1 MARTRSG
8 KRFPNALSKLRA
20 DPSLDTDPREGRMSM
35 TVLRARVAELEG
47 QLAVLRWDA
56 RALDGS
62 TEIDTRALAQLA
74 FERAHLG
81 AAWLTRVVRP
91 NGAFYYIY
99 RPAKET
105 YDEHAYNA
113 IRHAGT
119 TYALFQVYGA
129 VRDDE
134 ILSAAEK
141 VAAFI
146 RDAAVDA
153 GDGHGKAYV
162 SEGVMKLGGQALA
175 LVALLER
182 RRVTHNTSLDPV
194 INGLATFMLAMEVQQ
209 EPGRYHQSYD
219 PQTRTLLLTPDSDYY
234 PGECLLALTRLA
246 AQFPDGPY
254 LEAARRAAAFLIHV
268 RDGDVITCG
277 AIPRED
283 HWLAMA
289 LSELY
294 RLEPNPDYAAVA
306 YLQAE
311 SMIRNQ
317 YTAAD
322 GVPARIGGSR
332 ARNPINYTSTA
343 TKGEALVAVWSLAA
357 FRDDQAA
364 VERFAYAARRNAQ
377 FQMRVQY
384 TRESTALF
392 GTPNRLIGA
401 WAMDIANTY
410 VRIDFVQ
417 HNISQLIGVWAMTY
431 HGDLPFARPI
441 EA

>member
-1 MARTRSG
+1 MAPSTTSTARRKRRT
-8 KRFPNALSKLRA
+8 
-20 DPSLDTDPREGRMSM
+20 
-35 TVLRARVAELEG
+35 
-47 QLAVLRWDA
+47 
-56 RALDGS
+56 
-62 TEIDTRALAQLA
+62 TR
-74 FERAHLG
+74 
-81 AAWLTRVVRP
+81 TP
-91 NGAFYYIY
+91 TT
-99 RPAKET
+99 P
-105 YDEHAYNA
+105 

-119 TYALFQVYGA
+119 TYSLFQVYGA

-134 ILSAAEK
+134 ILTAAEK
-141 VAAFI
+141 AARFI

-153 GDGHGKAYV
+153 GNGHGKAYV
-162 SEGVMKLGGQALA
+162 EEGVMKLGGQALA

-182 RRVTHNTSLDPV
+182 RRVTHKTSLDPL
-194 INGLATFMLAMEVQQ
+194 INGLATFMLAMELKQ
-209 EPGRYHQSYD
+209 EPGRFYQSYD
-219 PQTRTLLLTPDSDYY
+219 TQSRTLHLTPDSDYY

-268 RDGDVITCG
+268 RDGDIIERG
-277 AIPRED
+277 AVPRED

-294 RLEPNPDYAAVA
+294 RLDPNPDYAAVA

-317 YTAAD
+317 YTGAD
-322 GVPARIGGSR
+322 GIPARIGGSR
-332 ARNPINYTSTA
+332 FRNPINYTSTA

-357 FRDDQAA
+357 FRDDQPA
-364 VERFAYAARRNAQ
+364 VERFAHAARRNAQ

-392 GTPNRLIGA
+392 RTPERLIGA
-401 WAMDIANTY
+401 WPMDIANSY

-417 HNISQLIGVWAMTY
+417 HNISQLIGVWSMTY
-431 HGDLPFARPI
+431 HGDLPFAGPI

>member
-1 MARTRSG
+1 MTSS
-8 KRFPNALSKLRA
+8 ALQ
-20 DPSLDTDPREGRMSM
+20 
-35 TVLRARVAELEG
+35 ARVAELEG
-47 QLAVLRWDA
+47 QLAVLRWED
-56 RALDGS
+56 RALDGT
-62 TEIDTRALAQLA
+62 TEIDAHALAQLA
-74 FERAHLG
+74 FERTHLG
-81 AAWLTRVVRP
+81 AIWLARVVRP

-99 RPAKET
+99 RPAKEA

-129 VRDDE
+129 VRDEE
-134 ILSAAEK
+134 ILAAAEK

-153 GDGHGKAYV
+153 RPGAGKAYV
-162 SEGVMKLGGQALA
+162 HEGVMKLGGQALA

-182 RRVTHNTSLDPV
+182 RRVTRDTAYDPL
-194 INGLATFMLAMEVQQ
+194 IAGLAAFMVAMEVKQD
-209 EPGRYHQSYD
+209 PGRFHQSYD
-219 PQTRTLLLTPDSDYY
+219 PQSRTLLLTPESDYY

-246 AQFPDGPY
+246 VQFPDGPY
-254 LEAARRAAAFLIHV
+254 LEAAKRAAAFLIHV
-268 RDGDVITCG
+268 RDGDILERG

-294 RLEPNPDYAAVA
+294 RLDPHPDYAAVA

-322 GVPARIGGSR
+322 GIPARIGGSR
-332 ARNPINYTSTA
+332 SRNPINYTSTA
-343 TKGEALVAVWSLAA
+343 TKGEALVSVWSLAA
-357 FRDDQAA
+357 YRDDQPAA
-364 VERFAYAARRNAQ
+364 ERFAQAARRNAQ

-392 GTPNRLIGA
+392 GTPERLIGA

-417 HNISQLIGVWAMTY
+417 HNISQLIGVWSMTY
-431 HGDLPFARPI
+431 HGDLPFGGPI

>member
-1 MARTRSG
+1 MARARTGTIFSDAFAKFRG
-8 KRFPNALSKLRA
+8 GT
-20 DPSLDTDPREGRMSM
+20 SLDDEPREGRKATSA
-35 TVLRARVAELEG
+35 LRARIAELEG
-47 QLAVLRWDA
+47 QLAVLRWED
-56 RALDGS
+56 RALDGT
-62 TEIDTRALAQLA
+62 TEIDAHALAQLA

-81 AAWLTRVVRP
+81 ATWLARVVRP

-99 RPAKET
+99 RPAKEA
-105 YDEHAYNA
+105 YDEDAYNA

-119 TYALFQVYGA
+119 TYSLFQVYGA

-134 ILSAAEK
+134 ILAAAEK
-141 VAAFI
+141 VARFI

-153 GDGHGKAYV
+153 GDGSGKAYV
-162 SEGVMKLGGQALA
+162 HEGVMKLGGQALA

-182 RRVTHNTSLDPV
+182 RRVTHKTSLDPL
-194 INGLATFMLAMEVQQ
+194 INGLATLMLAMELKQ
-209 EPGRYHQSYD
+209 EPGRFHQSYD
-219 PQTRTLLLTPDSDYY
+219 PQSRTLHLTPDSDYY

-254 LEAARRAAAFLIHV
+254 LEAAKRAAAFLIHV
-268 RDGDVITCG
+268 RDGDIIERG

-294 RLEPNPDYAAVA
+294 RLDPNPDYATVA

-317 YTAAD
+317 YTDAD
-322 GVPARIGGSR
+322 GIPARIGGSR
-332 ARNPINYTSTA
+332 SRNPINYTSTA
-343 TKGEALVAVWSLAA
+343 TKGEALVSAWSLAA
-357 FRDDQAA
+357 FRQDQPA
-364 VERFAYAARRNAQ
+364 VERFAQAARRNAQ

-392 GTPNRLIGA
+392 GTPERLIGA

-417 HNISQLIGVWAMTY
+417 HNISQLIGVWSMTY
-431 HGDLPFARPI
+431 HGDLPFGGPI

>member
-1 MARTRSG
+1 MARARTGTILSEAFSKFRSG
-8 KRFPNALSKLRA
+8 ASP
-20 DPSLDTDPREGRMSM
+20 DDEPREGRKS
-35 TVLRARVAELEG
+35 TSALQARIAELEE
-47 QLAVLRWDA
+47 QLAALRWNA
-56 RALDGS
+56 RALDG
-62 TEIDTRALAQLA
+62 TAEIDPRALAQLA

-81 AAWLTRVVRP
+81 ATWLARVVRP
-91 NGAFYYIY
+91 TGAFYYIY
-99 RPAKET
+99 RPAKEA
-105 YDEHAYNA
+105 YDEVDYNA

-119 TYALFQVYGA
+119 TYSLFQVYGA
-129 VRDDE
+129 ISNDE

-146 RDAAVDA
+146 RNAAVDTRPRP
-153 GDGHGKAYV
+153 GKAFV
-162 SEGVMKLGGQALA
+162 HEGVMKLGGQALA

-182 RRVTHNTSLDPV
+182 RRVTGDTSYDPL
-194 INGLATFMLAMEVQQ
+194 IDGLAAFMVAMELKQ
-209 EPGRYHQSYD
+209 EPGRFHQSYD
-219 PQTRTLLLTPDSDYY
+219 PQTRTLRLTPDSDYY

-246 AQFPDGPY
+246 AQFPDSPY
-254 LEAARRAAAFLIHV
+254 LEVAQRAATFLIRV
-268 RDGDVITCG
+268 RDDDIIQRG
-277 AIPRED
+277 AVPRED

-294 RLEPNPDYAAVA
+294 RLDPNPDYATVA

-332 ARNPINYTSTA
+332 SRNPINYTSTA
-343 TKGEALVAVWSLAA
+343 TKGEALVAAWSLAA
-357 FRDDQAA
+357 YRDDQPAA
-364 VERFAYAARRNAQ
+364 ERFAHAARRNAQ

-392 GTPNRLIGA
+392 RTPERLIGA
-401 WAMDIANTY
+401 WPMDIANTY

-417 HNISQLIGVWAMTY
+417 HNISQLIGVWSMTY
-431 HGDLPFARPI
+431 HGDLPFAGPI
-441 EA
+441 ER

>member
-1 MARTRSG
+1 MARARTGTIFSDA
-8 KRFPNALSKLRA
+8 FSKFRGGTL
-20 DPSLDTDPREGRMSM
+20 LDDEPREGRKATSA
-35 TVLRARVAELEG
+35 VRARIAELEG
-47 QLAVLRWDA
+47 QLAVLRWED
-56 RALDGS
+56 RALDGT
-62 TEIDTRALAQLA
+62 TEIDAHALAQLA

-81 AAWLTRVVRP
+81 ATWLAGVVRP
-91 NGAFYYIY
+91 NGAFYYIF
-99 RPAKET
+99 RPAKEA

-129 VRDDE
+129 VRDE
-134 ILSAAEK
+134 KILAAAEK
-141 VAAFI
+141 VARYI

-153 GDGHGKAYV
+153 GHGRGKAYV
-162 SEGVMKLGGQALA
+162 HDGVMKLGGQALA

-182 RRVTHNTSLDPV
+182 RRATRNTTYDSLISD
-194 INGLATFMLAMEVQQ
+194 LAACMVAMEVKQ
-209 EPGRYHQSYD
+209 EPGRYYQSVD
-219 PQTRTLLLTPDSDYY
+219 PETRTLLLTPDSDYY

-254 LEAARRAAAFLIHV
+254 LEAAKRAAAFLIHV
-268 RDGDVITCG
+268 RDGDIIERG

-294 RLEPNPDYAAVA
+294 RLDPDPDYATVA

-317 YTAAD
+317 YTDAD
-322 GVPARIGGSR
+322 GIPARIGGSR
-332 ARNPINYTSTA
+332 SRNPINYTSTA
-343 TKGEALVAVWSLAA
+343 TKGEALVSAWSLAA
-357 FRDDQAA
+357 FRQDQPA
-364 VERFAYAARRNAQ
+364 VERFAQAARRNAQ

-392 GTPNRLIGA
+392 GTPERLIGA

-417 HNISQLIGVWAMTY
+417 HNISQLIGVWSMTY
-431 HGDLPFARPI
+431 HGDLPFGGPI